1 MIAQGAER
9 RRAERRVLAE
19 YLSGKSLDEMAN
31 PIPKSA
37 FCQSSDRGFAK
48 AASGPSWNGWAVTAQ
63 NTRFQPAGAAG
74 LPPED
79 VPKLKLKWA
88 FGFPGATSASAQP
101 VVFAGRVYVGSWEGD
116 LYSLDAKRSEEH
128 TSELQSL
135 TNLVCRLLLEKK
147 KKKKSNM

>member
-1 MIAQGAER
+1 MPRG
-9 RRAERRVLAE
+9 RRATRARPQRLETAVAATDHHGSRKRGDDRAG
-19 YLSGKSLDEMAN
+19 SGTKPRGAPRARGVSLGKPLDEMAN

-63 NTRFQPAGAAG
+63 NTRFQPAGAAS

-88 FGFPGATSASAQP
+88 FGFPGATSAS
-101 VVFAGRVYVGSWEGD
+101 EI
-116 LYSLDAKRSEEH
+116 
-128 TSELQSL
+128 
-135 TNLVCRLLLEKK
+135 
-147 KKKKSNM
+147 